1 MAGVIK
7 ASGPN
12 AGRVVSGALFNF
24 DDVSTRAGQYLEEVK
39 REAAQII
46 QRANDDAQQLRR
58 LAEDQGRQTG
68 MQTAEQVVQQRVH
81 QTVQQEVT
89 SMLPVLQS
97 AVDSVQQSKLE
108 WLGHW
113 EQNVIQL
120 ATKIAERIIR
130 RELAKTPEIALA
142 LVRDSLELSASNKKL
157 RLHLN
162 PSDYDR
168 FGEHAQQLAKQINK
182 LGQTEIVKDA
192 TVSAGGCK
200 LTTEFGEIDNQLES
214 QLARIAEELA

>member
-1 MAGVIK
+1 MAGIIK

-39 REAAQII
+39 REAAKII

-58 LAEDQGRQTG
+58 LAEEQGRQTG
-68 MQTAEQVVQQRVH
+68 MQSAEQVVQQRVH

-89 SMLPVLQS
+89 SMLPVLQN
-97 AVDSVQQSKLE
+97 AVEAVQQTKQE

-130 RELAKTPEIALA
+130 REVSQTPEIALA
-142 LVRDSLELSASNKKL
+142 LIRDSLELSTSNKKL

-162 PSDYDR
+162 QADHAR
-168 FGEHAQQLAKQINK
+168 FGEYAQHWRTKSTS

-192 TVSAGGCK
+192 S
-200 LTTEFGEIDNQLES
+200 DY
-214 QLARIAEELA
+214 